1 MPDTVRNDSV
11 GNARHRL
18 SVQLAIQRD
27 AIVHL
32 HTSPRSQAL
41 ELISNRAV
49 YIVASV
55 LG

>member
-18 SVQLAIQRD
+18 SVQLATQQD
-27 AIVHL
+27 AIFHL
-32 HTSPRSQAL
+32 RTSPWSQAL